1 MVSRQPIAAVAAL
14 ALAGVAI
21 GQTDRPA
28 QQLSMRVYDVRDLE
42 QRAKEAAIG
51 DWTKFDRAFLEAL
64 IPSKMRDFGY
74 VNFQNGV
81 LVANVIDDK
90 HGQLSRHLDR
100 QRQES
105 GTTYTLTASLIR
117 MTREVAEM
125 SDMPSFQ
132 SRSLGDRR
140 ATSKFLRSLQLSE
153 GDVSL
158 LSLPS
163 WSATPMVPA
172 LTQTAGRREETVLGI
187 CSTLE
192 NNRIK
197 LVFRTRLTKGITSSW
212 ATIGLSQGETVLVPV
227 SLLEGRDA
235 FAIVTFQGVKRDGGP
250 AGLAKA
256 RVDLASLKDTIDM
269 YLLQTG
275 SRKLPTWDML
285 ITPDERGRAWLS
297 GYSEAPTDPWGN
309 EYELRPSDR
318 GGRDYEVRS
327 WGPDGISDTE
337 DDISSKANR

>member
-1 MVSRQPIAAVAAL
+1 
-14 ALAGVAI
+14 
-21 GQTDRPA
+21 
-28 QQLSMRVYDVRDLE
+28 
-42 QRAKEAAIG
+42 
-51 DWTKFDRAFLEAL
+51 
-64 IPSKMRDFGY
+64 
-74 VNFQNGV
+74 
-81 LVANVIDDK
+81 
-90 HGQLSRHLDR
+90 
-100 QRQES
+100 
-105 GTTYTLTASLIR
+105 
-117 MTREVAEM
+117 
-125 SDMPSFQ
+125 
-132 SRSLGDRR
+132 
-140 ATSKFLRSLQLSE
+140 
-153 GDVSL
+153 
-158 LSLPS
+158 
-163 WSATPMVPA
+163 MVPA

-197 LVFRTRLTKGITSSW
+197 LVFRTRLTKRITSSW
-212 ATIGLSQGETVLVPV
+212 KTIGLSQGETVLVPV
-227 SLLEGRDA
+227 SLLEGWDA

-337 DDISSKANR
+337 DDISSRENR